1 MAHVMNIVE
10 VGKSLYLLT
19 VTGKT
24 SSNLKY
30 MIYDAVANAVVA
42 RSSSTYSDWR
52 ISSRLVH
59 NDDRQAVVAVS

>member
-10 VGKSLYLLT
+10 IGRALYLLT

-30 MIYDAVANAVVA
+30 MIYDAAADAVVA
-42 RSSSTYSDWR
+42 RSSSTYGDWR
-52 ISSRLVH
+52 ISSRLVR
-59 NDDRQAVVAVS
+59 NDDHQAVVAFS